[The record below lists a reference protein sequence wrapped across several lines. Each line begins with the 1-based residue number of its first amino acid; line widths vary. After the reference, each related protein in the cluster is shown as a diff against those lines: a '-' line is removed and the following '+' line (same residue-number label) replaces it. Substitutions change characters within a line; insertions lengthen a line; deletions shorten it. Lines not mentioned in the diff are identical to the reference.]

1 MQFELHALQ
10 TNHTWTLITLPPHET
25 VIGCH

>member
-1 MQFELHALQ
+1 MQPELHALQ
-10 TNHTWTLITLPPHET
+10 INHTWSLITLPPYKT